1 MTHGSEIVRREP
13 LATGL
18 SATDRDRVRR
28 ALAAALAPNTRRAYL
43 GTGTPS
49 GPGDGCS
56 GHSPRVGMPGPR
68 GRRICPARVD
78 AGRPWSTSAMPA
90 LYVRAQSA
98 GHGAVAKYY
107 AESTNDSPETRE
119 AAS

>member
-13 LATGL
+13 LETGL

-28 ALAAALAPNTRRAYL
+28 ALAAAGSALPEL
-43 GTGTPS
+43 
-49 GPGDGCS
+49 
-56 GHSPRVGMPGPR
+56 MQ
-68 GRRICPARVD
+68 
-78 AGRPWSTSAMPA
+78 AGRWSTSAMPA

-107 AESTNDSPETRE
+107 ADSTNDSAETRE